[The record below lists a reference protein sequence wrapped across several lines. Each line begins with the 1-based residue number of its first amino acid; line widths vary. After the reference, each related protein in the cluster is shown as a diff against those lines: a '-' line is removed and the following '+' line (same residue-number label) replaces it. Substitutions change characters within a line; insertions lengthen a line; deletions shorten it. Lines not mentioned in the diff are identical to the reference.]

1 MRGISDLPTVFALG
15 AGLTLAVSLA
25 GCAHVKPQEMEDRL
39 ASLRSELQTEITQGD
54 QQTANQLGQRI
65 DQVNSRVDGLESELA
80 ALEQEF
86 NARIERLE
94 TAIRFDV
101 PVYFGFD
108 EAEVRQQ
115 DMPLLDRFAQVV
127 NEYYPLSLITV
138 EGFADPAGSQEYN
151 LQLGKRRADAVKG
164 YLVDRGGLNATL
176 VRTVSYGEST
186 DRLVSDSDHGPGESG
201 WQNRR
206 VALVIDRTGS

>member
-1 MRGISDLPTVFALG
+1 M
-15 AGLTLAVSLA
+15 
-25 GCAHVKPQEMEDRL
+25 KPQEMEDRL
-39 ASLRSELQTEITQGD
+39 ASLRSELQSEIAQGD
-54 QQTANQLGQRI
+54 QQNADQLGQQI
-65 DQVNSRVDGLESELA
+65 DAVNSRIDSVESELA
-80 ALEQEF
+80 SLERDF

-127 NEYYPLSLITV
+127 NEYYPLNLITV

-151 LQLGKRRADAVKG
+151 LQLGKRRAEAVKA
-164 YLVDRGGLNATL
+164 YLVDRGLNPSM
-176 VRTVSYGEST
+176 VRTVSYGEAT
-186 DRLVSDSDHGPGESG
+186 DRLVSDSDHGPGQSG

-206 VALVIDRTGS
+206 VALVIDHNGS